1 MSMGKE
7 IYAVFVAGGSGSRMG
22 SDLPKQFLGLG
33 GEPILQRTLE
43 VFAGAVPRMK
53 AIVVLPALHF
63 PTWKR
68 LCAERL
74 FECPHTLVEGGITRF
89 QSVRNAL
96 EKVPDGAVVM
106 IHDGVRPLVSAALIH
121 AMLERMKTCRALIPV
136 LPVTDT
142 LRLEGVSGSETVD
155 RSRYVSVQTPQMFRS
170 ELVKAA
176 YDRPYD
182 TRYTDDASVVQ
193 AYGVPPETIPGER
206 FNIKI
211 TTPED
216 LLLAEAILSLR
227 RP

>member
-43 VFAGAVPRMK
+43 VFAGSVPRMK

-96 EKVPDGAVVM
+96 EKVPGGAVVM

-142 LRLEGVSGSETVD
+142 LRLEGASGSETVD

-176 YDRPYD
+176 YARPYD